1 MCPLRRNE
9 RKVAVAIVVVV
20 AVVAAVA
27 VVVSVVVVVAS
38 RNDENK
44 DLEMT
49 AEEGKG
55 PFLLHLGIRL
65 RL

>member
-9 RKVAVAIVVVV
+9 RKVAVAVIVSVVIVVV
-20 AVVAAVA
+20 AVVAVA
-27 VVVSVVVVVAS
+27 VVAS

>member
-9 RKVAVAIVVVV
+9 RKVAVVSV
-20 AVVAAVA
+20 VA

>member
-1 MCPLRRNE
+1 MCPLRRNG
-9 RKVAVAIVVVV
+9 RKVAVAVIVSVVIVVV
-20 AVVAAVA
+20 AVVAVA
-27 VVVSVVVVVAS
+27 VVAS

>member
-9 RKVAVAIVVVV
+9 RKVTVVIVAVV
-20 AVVAAVA
+20 AVV

>member
-9 RKVAVAIVVVV
+9 RKVAVVSVVAVVV
-20 AVVAAVA
+20 AVVA

>member
-9 RKVAVAIVVVV
+9 RKVAVAVIVSVVIVVV
-20 AVVAAVA
+20 AVVAVA
-27 VVVSVVVVVAS
+27 VIAS